1 MQPDKRACGR
11 AQDQG
16 NHAQSKARSD
26 AKLAELNGSDIF
38 GGAQQV
44 CHEALR
50 MGRALAVLCSPE
62 CQLARCCAKQH
73 LMPG

>member
-1 MQPDKRACGR
+1 VTQQLRTCSRCLGCCL
-11 AQDQG
+11 QDQG

-44 CHEALR
+44 SSPVQPPF
-50 MGRALAVLCSPE
+50 VL
-62 CQLARCCAKQH
+62 
-73 LMPG
+73 